1 MQTVQTDEGL
11 RSAQT
16 QPALSP
22 HGWEAQGWE
31 CCCHGVGVAQRWLAV
46 THGACCLS
54 DLHNTMAGIESRSAP
69 RAGSAFDGSCLN
81 LPRFVQL
88 METFLGEGMAL
99 PAVEGLIG
107 FIREEYKQ
115 TEEEKVKQLEKVSVC
130 KFC

>member
-1 MQTVQTDEGL
+1 
-11 RSAQT
+11 
-16 QPALSP
+16 
-22 HGWEAQGWE
+22 
-31 CCCHGVGVAQRWLAV
+31 V